1 MVLSL
6 KLLQVRHSQRPS
18 LGTSTP
24 RTEVRVRSR
33 WPVVI
38 GRALSAYSVNLLI
51 LSYVWNERDIELSAA
66 KLKDLMFL
74 YLNLFYVI

>member
-1 MVLSL
+1 VAI
-6 KLLQVRHSQRPS
+6 R
-18 LGTSTP
+18 
-24 RTEVRVRSR
+24 
-33 WPVVI
+33 
-38 GRALSAYSVNLLI
+38 RALSAYSVNLLI

>member
-6 KLLQVRHSQRPS
+6 KLLQVRRSRRPS
-18 LGTSTP
+18 LGTSIP
-24 RTEVRVRSR
+24 RTKVRVSSR
-33 WPVVI
+33 WPVAI
-38 GRALSAYSVNLLI
+38 RRALSAYSVNLLI